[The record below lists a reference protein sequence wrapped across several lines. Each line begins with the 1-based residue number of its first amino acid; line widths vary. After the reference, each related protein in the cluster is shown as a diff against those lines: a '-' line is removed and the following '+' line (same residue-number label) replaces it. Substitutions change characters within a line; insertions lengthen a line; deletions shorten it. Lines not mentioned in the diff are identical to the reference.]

1 MTKETTN
8 LEISLT
14 FSKLVVD
21 LLRKEDPSI
30 RKRGFPRVLRQIFK
44 DNTPLEMVFRQGRT
58 QTLGFTPD
66 AFKVDS
72 ERREITLYE
81 VEDSHRLTIR
91 KLSIIV
97 NLWWVL
103 DDIGWALRL
112 IVVDRYAA
120 KRKELDLHEWS
131 YLMDRYQLGLAK

>member
-1 MTKETTN
+1 MKKDTDN
-8 LEISLT
+8 EISLT
-14 FSKLVVD
+14 FSKLVVY

-30 RKRGFPRVLRQIFK
+30 HKYGFPRELRKIFK
-44 DNTPLEMVFRQGRT
+44 DNTPLNMVFRQGRT

-72 ERREITLYE
+72 EGREITLYE

-103 DDIGWALRL
+103 DDIGWDLRL
-112 IVVDRYAA
+112 ILLDRYAA
-120 KRKELDLHEWS
+120 SRKELDLRKWS
-131 YLMDRYQLGLAK
+131 FLMDQYPRGLAK

>member
-1 MTKETTN
+1 MEKEIDNKT
-8 LEISLT
+8 SLT

-30 RKRGFPRVLRQIFK
+30 SKYGFPNVLRQIFK

-72 ERREITLYE
+72 ENREVTLFE
-81 VEDSHRLTIR
+81 VEDSHKLSTR

-97 NLWWVL
+97 NLWWIL
-103 DDIGWALRL
+103 DDIGWNLHL
-112 IVVDRYAA
+112 IVVDRYATD
-120 KRKELDLHEWS
+120 RKEIDLQEWS
-131 YLMDRYQLGLAK
+131 FLMDRYSLGLIK

>member
-1 MTKETTN
+1 MKKETDN
-8 LEISLT
+8 KISLT

-21 LLRKEDPSI
+21 LLRKEDPGIS
-30 RKRGFPRVLRQIFK
+30 KHGFSSVLRQIFK

-72 ERREITLYE
+72 ENRQVTLFE
-81 VEDSHRLTIR
+81 VEDSHKLSIR

-97 NLWWVL
+97 NLWWIL
-103 DDIGWALRL
+103 DDIGWDLHL
-112 IVVDRYAA
+112 IVVDRYATD
-120 KRKELDLHEWS
+120 RKEIDLHEWS
-131 YLMDRYQLGLAK
+131 FLMDRYLLGLVK